1 MKKLFAIFV
10 LLISISTL
18 NAQYTSSGAGTK
30 FSPQMLA
37 DSAGAFFTI
46 DGNNY
51 QLSNLITIS
60 ANDTLEI
67 IDADTIFMASDGE
80 LRIEGVLLAILD
92 GSAVLTALDTTAGY
106 EGITFDESV
115 GSIIQNVDFSYGGG
129 VKLLYSDVKFTNCN
143 FLKMTDANGSGAI
156 DMLQS
161 NPIIEY
167 CSFYYNLRSAISSS
181 ATASSSPVIKNCHL
195 YRNNTENGNRPQIN
209 LGTSDG
215 VNDIIIKHNNI
226 EGYYG
231 EAGGLSV
238 ATLAGGTAS
247 AIIDSNFVVGN
258 RYGINIQGAVDAQII
273 GNHLI
278 DNNIEDNPMA
288 GGSGISFYSG
298 CTATVAHNIITG
310 NLWGITIP
318 NAANPNLGQIGADT
332 LNIGHNY
339 IYDNGNGGTTYNLYN
354 NSAEEIYAQNN
365 YWGTTS
371 AVEAGEGII
380 DNADNSS
387 LGVVHYEPIYLLSD
401 ASQVLSMSF
410 LVGEEWIPA
419 IINED
424 NNEITAEL
432 PANTDLSFLSYE
444 IEVSDYASYEM
455 SYNELH
461 SGIGDFTSTVSLTVT
476 AEDSVTAS
484 TYTIDVTSAQSINQ
498 NEIANVNLYPN
509 PAKESILI
517 SADKTMK
524 SIVVSDS
531 YGREI
536 ETYIPR
542 NMHYRVDVS
551 EYASSIYFIKIVI
564 ENGGQIVKKI
574 IVE

>member
-1 MKKLFAIFV
+1 MKKLFTIFV
-10 LLISISTL
+10 LMISISTI
-18 NAQYTSSGAGTK
+18 NAQYTSSGVGTK

-67 IDADTIFMASDGE
+67 IDADTIFMASDAE
-80 LRIEGVLLAILD
+80 LRIEGVLWVTPDEELAIT
-92 GSAVLTALDTTAGY
+92 AVDSTLGY
-106 EGITFDESV
+106 EGITFDNSE
-115 GSIIQNVDFSYGGG
+115 GSKFENTHFSFGGG
-129 VKLLYSDVKFTNCN
+129 VKLLYSDVHFIYCN
-143 FLKMTDANGSGAI
+143 FYKMTDANGSGAI
-156 DMLQS
+156 NMLHS
-161 NPIIEY
+161 NPAIGF
-167 CSFYYNLRSAISSS
+167 CNFQYNYQSAISSS
-181 ATASSSPVIKNCHL
+181 ATASSSPSIMYCEL

-215 VNDIIIKHNNI
+215 SNGIVISSNTI
-226 EGYYG
+226 EGFYD
-231 EAGGLSV
+231 EAGGISV
-238 ATLAGGTAS
+238 ATLAGGS
-247 AIIDSNFVVGN
+247 AIVEISGNLIKGN
-258 RYGINIQGAVDAQII
+258 RYGINIQGDVDAQII
-273 GNHLI
+273 GNQLI

-318 NAANPNLGQIGADT
+318 NAANPNLGQIGTDT

-339 IYDNGNGGTTYNLYN
+339 IYDNGNGGVTYNLYN
-354 NSAEEIYAQNN
+354 NSTEEIYAQNN
-365 YWGTTS
+365 YWGTSS

-380 DNADNSS
+380 DNADNSA

-401 ASQVLSMSF
+401 ESQVLSMWF
-410 LVGEEWIPA
+410 LDNDEWLESA
-419 IINED
+419 IDEV
-424 NNEITAEL
+424 NNHITIEL
-432 PANTDLSFLSYE
+432 PAATDLSLLRYA

-455 SYNELH
+455 SNDELQN
-461 SGIGDFTSTVSLTVT
+461 GIGDFTSTVILTVT
-476 AEDSVTAS
+476 AEDSVSAS
-484 TYTIDVTSAQSINQ
+484 TYTIDITSAQSINQ

-509 PAKESILI
+509 PARDNILI

-531 YGREI
+531 YGREVQ
-536 ETYIPR
+536 TYIPR
-542 NMHYRVDVS
+542 NMDYRVDVS
-551 EYASSIYFIKIVI
+551 SYASSIYFIRII
-564 ENGGQIVKKI
+564 FEDESQIVKKI
-574 IVE
+574 VVE